1 MEPPVALQDSRQEGY
16 SSSRQQIGTKG
27 ISAKIY
33 KYRSLH
39 GFKPASNP
47 KSFVKK
53 VLQIKIMSDSDFIAA
68 RQERWRVAHNSLD
81 ADKLMSLM
89 TDDCDYSD
97 HGHYPFPISPS
108 LSSHLMFA
116 GLGVAHID
124 GASLRALAESVF
136 SSVSQLGFETVSV
149 NGTKEFTA
157 WEWTAKGTVKKEIP
171 GVPYAV
177 GQEFEARGCSLFW
190 WDMESGGEKIK
201 VLAEYSKFL

>member
-1 MEPPVALQDSRQEGY
+1 MELPSALQDSRQEGY

-47 KSFVKK
+47 KPFVKK
-53 VLQIKIMSDSDFIAA
+53 VLQTNIISDSDFIAA
-68 RQERWRVAHNSLD
+68 RQERWRVAHNAHNALD
-81 ADKLMSLM
+81 ADKLMTLM

-97 HGHYPFPISPS
+97 HDHYPLPISPS
-108 LSSHLMFA
+108 LSPHLMFA
-116 GLGVAHID
+116 GLDVAHID
-124 GASLRALAESVF
+124 GPSLRALAESVF
-136 SSVSQLGFETVSV
+136 SSVSQMVFETVSV

-171 GVPYAV
+171 GVP
-177 GQEFEARGCSLFW
+177 
-190 WDMESGGEKIK
+190 
-201 VLAEYSKFL
+201 

>member
-39 GFKPASNP
+39 SFKPASNSKP
-47 KSFVKK
+47 FVKK
-53 VLQIKIMSDSDFIAA
+53 VLQTKIMSDSDFIAA

-108 LSSHLMFA
+108 LSLHLMFA